1 MLHLLSLDASM
12 TLSALFIIDAGHIG
26 IPGEG
31 NRVIAAN
38 TLLLF
43 THSFVHWGVGWNEN
57 DSNDSQ
63 RLFLYIRRVTQ
74 AVTPANE
81 FALINKLL
89 SKYPEVVVAKD
100 EVFKDPV
107 NDILWLLDQSITD
120 CVL

>member
-12 TLSALFIIDAGHIG
+12 TLSALFFIDAGHIG
-26 IPGEG
+26 IPGDG

-43 THSFVHWGVGWNEN
+43 TQSFAHWGVGRNEN

-63 RLFLYIRRVTQ
+63 RLFFYIRKMTQ
-74 AVTPANE
+74 EVTPGNE
-81 FALINKLL
+81 FALINTLL
-89 SKYPEVVVAKD
+89 KKYPQVDQKD
-100 EVFKDPV
+100 EVFKDPATA
-107 NDILWLLDQSITD
+107 ILWLLDQSITD